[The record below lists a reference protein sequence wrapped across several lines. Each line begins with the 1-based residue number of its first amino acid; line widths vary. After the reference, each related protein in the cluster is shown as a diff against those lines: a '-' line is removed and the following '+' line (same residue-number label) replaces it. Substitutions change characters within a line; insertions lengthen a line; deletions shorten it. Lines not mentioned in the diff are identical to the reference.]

1 MRNILKQT
9 NRYLALPLL
18 AGAMLT
24 SCTDLEVEPTDSL
37 LADGFSG
44 LTSEASTSQVTAMY
58 NDLYGYF
65 GTQANLYALN
75 EVTTDALLVPTRGAD
90 W

>member
-37 LADGFSG
+37 LAEGFTG
-44 LTSEASTSQVTAMY
+44 IETAEAASSQVTAMY

-75 EVTTDALLVPTRGAD
+75 EVTTDALLVPTR
-90 W
+90 